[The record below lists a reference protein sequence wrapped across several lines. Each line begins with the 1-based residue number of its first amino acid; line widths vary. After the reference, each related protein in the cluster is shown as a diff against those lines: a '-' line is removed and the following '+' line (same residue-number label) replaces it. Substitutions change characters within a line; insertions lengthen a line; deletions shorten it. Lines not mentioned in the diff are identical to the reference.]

1 MPAYDQWLGEAAR
14 HVRTPIPDFGV
25 PTPEQM
31 AQTLDIIDVAI
42 GSGHAVYVH
51 CLGGLGRTG
60 TVVGCYL
67 VRHGLQGAEAL
78 NTIQLLR
85 RGTPGAGS
93 DSPETGLQ
101 QWMVLTWRNGQ

>member
-14 HVRTPIPDFGV
+14 HVRMPIPDFGV

-31 AQTLDIIDVAI
+31 AQTLDIMDVAI
-42 GSGHAVYVH
+42 GTGHAVYVH

-85 RGTPGAGS
+85 RGTPNAS
-93 DSPETGLQ
+93 SPSPETEMQ
-101 QWMVLTWRNGQ
+101 RWMVLNWEEGQ